1 MKRNSMPA
9 MIASNLVAL
18 AGLGIG
24 CADATDYHWDPML
37 MVSGNYNDN
46 YGFDSGNVQKVS
58 VDGSIVDASLHVSI
72 INPDAHFEITPQV
85 HSVYYPGQSQYDANN
100 VFVDSQFEQLWPRGN
115 FTLNELFW
123 SQDVLTSYL
132 PTTAIGAPLGQNS
145 PGADLASVTERVRQ
159 DLLLLAPI
167 ANFELSPR
175 EHLEIRAQFL
185 GVDYSKAV
193 YGQIQNFKNYSGSLG
208 LGFDMTPQSTLTV
221 RGIASDLRPVSGS
234 GANTYGAEGE
244 WRTHLSEVVQS
255 YAKLGLEHTSFNQA
269 QYGQSAATSVSGG
282 IGISR
287 KFIAYDLFADFA
299 RSVSP
304 DSYGTIVVR
313 NELRTRLEHKFSG
326 QTSGYVGLRYIN
338 QVALGNNSAGFVGQ
352 RYGQAA
358 VGMEWRIYRQ
368 FSIISQYV
376 YSTYKQYTG
385 GAQAGGSNAVTISL
399 MYQPHRPAEEF
410 GVNIRQY

>member
-46 YGFDSGNVQKVS
+46 YALGSSNVQKVS

-115 FTLNELFW
+115 FTLNENFW

-132 PTTAIGAPLGQNS
+132 PTTAINAPLGQNS

-159 DLLLLAPI
+159 NLLLLAPI

-185 GVDYSKAV
+185 GVDYSQAV

-208 LGFDMTPQSTLTV
+208 LGFDVSPQSTLTV

-244 WRTHLSEVVQS
+244 WRTRLSEVVQS
-255 YAKLGLEHTSFNQA
+255 YAKLGVEHTSFNQA

-287 KFIAYDLFADFA
+287 KFIAYDLFADFE

-326 QTSGYVGLRYIN
+326 RTSGYVGLRYIN

-399 MYQPHRPAEEF
+399 KYQPHRPAEEF

>member
-9 MIASNLVAL
+9 MVASSLVAL
-18 AGLGIG
+18 VGLGIG
-24 CADATDYHWDPML
+24 CADATDYHWDPTLML
-37 MVSGNYNDN
+37 SGNYNDN
-46 YGFDSGNVQKVS
+46 YALGVANGQNVS
-58 VDGSIVDASLHVSI
+58 VDGSIADASLHASI
-72 INPDAHFEITPQV
+72 INPDAHFEITPRVQ
-85 HSVYYPGQSQYDANN
+85 SIYYPGQSQFDANN

-115 FTLNELFW
+115 FTLNENFW

-185 GVDYSKAV
+185 GVDYSQAV

-208 LGFDMTPQSTLTV
+208 LGFDVSPQSTGTV
-221 RGIASDLRPVSGS
+221 RGIVSDLRPVSGS

-244 WRTHLSEVVQS
+244 WRTHLSEVMQS
-255 YAKLGLEHTSFNQA
+255 YARVGVEHTSFNEA
-269 QYGQSAATSVSGG
+269 QYGQSSVTSVSGG
-282 IGISR
+282 MGISR

-304 DSYGTIVVR
+304 DSYGTVVVR
-313 NELRTRLEHKFSG
+313 NDLRTRLEHKFSG
-326 QTSGYVGLRYIN
+326 RTSAYVGLRYVN
-338 QVALGNNSAGFVGQ
+338 QVGLGNSNGFVGQ

-358 VGMEWRIYRQ
+358 LGAEWRINRQ

-385 GAQAGGSNAVTISL
+385 NAQAAGSNAVTISL
-399 MYQPHRPAEEF
+399 KYQPHRPAEEF
-410 GVNIRQY
+410 GVNIRPY